1 MDDDDY
7 HEPPPP
13 AFPPL
18 RRIAHL
24 AGLRTGPCWS
34 ERGLIFSIDAV
45 TLARCLWTD
54 GRALPADIEWAEGIL
69 DRLGSIIRAQ

>member
-1 MDDDDY
+1 MADDLDTELGKLRY
-7 HEPPPP
+7 PVP
-13 AFPPL
+13 

-24 AGLRTGPCWS
+24 AGLKTGPCWS

-54 GRALPADIEWAEGIL
+54 GRAEQADIRWAEEIIA
-69 DRLGSIIRAQ
+69 RLGTIIRAQ